1 MEMYCFLR
9 CDNYRIALL
18 VSLRSSLLAFA
29 FVNALLHEVVLK
41 FWWLW
46 EVAALFQWLDR
57 NTQSNRRLLNIA
69 R

>member
-1 MEMYCFLR
+1 
-9 CDNYRIALL
+9 LL